1 MTILAGIENRFTMRA
16 GRFVFLAA
24 FALVCFADRGL
35 AQPIIAESHFDAD
48 AEGWTAMRT
57 VNLSPLDPTPV
68 PSGNLAWVET
78 GGNLG
83 GYFQHVDPNDG
94 RTSYWQAPSGFLGDR
109 SAAYGGVLSFD
120 LKQSSTG
127 SQYDIADVVIQGA
140 GMTLAANTSYNPR
153 VSWTRYHVLLAA
165 GGGWH
170 VDTLSGPA
178 ATPAEVQQAL
188 AALTALYIR
197 AEYRSGNDTDGLDNV
212 VLTGPSPNCPAST
225 FDADDEGWWT
235 LRDTNLPAWA
245 KLTGNPDGCF
255 TVSDLADGVEWR
267 YLAPA
272 KFLGDRSAF
281 VGTIFEFDLR
291 ATPVAEPDP
300 AEGLRMVNV
309 TGSELT
315 LQFAAESNPADNGW
329 THFAVPLQPSP
340 QWSRT
345 SDGQVPTMQDFA
357 DVFGALSELSIRG
370 EFYSGVDEG
379 SLDNVVFLDCRPC
392 LPAADFDQSGQVD
405 ALDIPTMVDVLL
417 GVDINPWHLL
427 CADVNLD
434 GYANGADLGGFI
446 EAILIP

>member
-1 MTILAGIENRFTMRA
+1 
-16 GRFVFLAA
+16 
-24 FALVCFADRGL
+24 
-35 AQPIIAESHFDAD
+35 
-48 AEGWTAMRT
+48 MRT

-68 PSGNLAWVET
+68 PEGNLAWVEQ

-94 RTSYWQAPSGFLGDR
+94 RTSYWQAPSGFLGEQ
-109 SAAYGGVLSFD
+109 SAVYGGVLSFD
-120 LKQSSTG
+120 QKQSSTS
-127 SQYDIADVVIQGA
+127 SQYDIADVVIQGG
-140 GMTLAANTSYNPR
+140 GMTLALNTSYNPR
-153 VSWTRYHVLLAA
+153 TGWTRYHVLLAA

-170 VDTLSGPA
+170 VNTLSGPA
-178 ATPAEVQQAL
+178 ATPSDLQQAL

-212 VLTGPSPNCPAST
+212 VLNGPSPDCPAST

-235 LRDTNLPAWA
+235 LRDTNPPAWA
-245 KLTGNPDGCF
+245 NSTGNPGGCF

-272 KFLGDRSAF
+272 KFLGDRTVLLGS
-281 VGTIFEFDLR
+281 ILEFDLR
-291 ATPVAEPDP
+291 ATPVAQPDP
-300 AEGLRMVNV
+300 SEGLRMVNV

-329 THFAVPLQPSP
+329 THFAVPLQPSA

-357 DVFGALSELSIRG
+357 DVFGSLSELTIRG

-379 SLDNVVFLDCRPC
+379 LLDNVFFLDCRPC
-392 LPAADFDQSGQVD
+392 SPAADFDQSGQVD
-405 ALDIPTMVDVLL
+405 ALDLPTMVDVLL
-417 GVDINPWHLL
+417 GVDIDPWHLL
-427 CADVNLD
+427 CADINRD
-434 GYANGADLGGFI
+434 GSANGADLGGFV
-446 EAILIP
+446 EAMLAP